1 MDNDFSH
8 IETLE
13 NAVKW
18 HYFRNDLSWPI
29 DKTAYEMNVNER
41 RLIEWVNARASVITG
56 LLKSD
61 PGKVDAIRE
70 KLKEQH
76 APPQLE
82 ESPEVLKLD
91 PVKVGREY
99 MKGELSLYDLA
110 VKFKCDYNKFRV
122 WWNRNLSVINAQM
135 KRE

>member
-18 HYFRNDLSWPI
+18 HYFRNDLGWPI

-41 RLIEWVNARASVITG
+41 RLVEWVNARASVITG

-61 PGKVDAIRE
+61 QGKAEAIRE
-70 KLKEQH
+70 KLKE
-76 APPQLE
+76 AYSLPE
-82 ESPEVLKLD
+82 EEKQKQLKLN
-91 PVKVGREY
+91 VIQVAREY
-99 MKGELSLYDLA
+99 KKGGLSLQDMA
-110 VKFKCDYNKFRV
+110 KKFKCDSNKFRV
-122 WWNRNLSVINAQM
+122 WWNENLSIINAQM